1 MQSSDSDY
9 SPYSTDTDQ
18 EGPTTLLTDHYPP
31 PTYHIRLEGES
42 ESENS
47 TYPADADREGP
58 TTLLTD
64 HRPPLTDHVQ
74 AEPNSEEEP
83 DEEDDAHSSDEGKAP
98 SSNNT
103 TIDEAPPVEPSPVTT
118 VPCPTPPTS
127 TPRRG
132 RLAESKRSRST
143 DGPPTRSRGT
153 RPTKKEDDELD
164 MRTLTPVQVRQLQTR
179 QALRQLRSPPNTT
192 TFTPQHHDILSE
204 NVKLLL
210 DATRDPSE
218 LPDTDEDG
226 DRSGGPTGSSGRERG
241 WKRSRSKSRSKSVKK
256 QKVPDLPETAGNQGP
271 LERLP
276 PGPQVRVPGD
286 NDNLIKLNP
295 QPVQMWFRIHPVQD
309 RTDEWFVHEF
319 RLLFRR
325 LEAYFDNYFC
335 IHNLDEGEFH
345 QPWAANHTPEFL
357 TYVLQVAEADP
368 NGGDWDKILRDTDQ
382 RKWLL
387 VGIMMTILENK
398 VFNADLWGATKEE
411 KELMFG
417 IEKALFTQEG
427 TTVLYL
433 SHQYILTQ
441 AEVSHAQ
448 NSAPKQSAR
457 YSDQAP

>member
-1 MQSSDSDY
+1 
-9 SPYSTDTDQ
+9 
-18 EGPTTLLTDHYPP
+18 
-31 PTYHIRLEGES
+31 
-42 ESENS
+42 
-47 TYPADADREGP
+47 
-58 TTLLTD
+58 
-64 HRPPLTDHVQ
+64 
-74 AEPNSEEEP
+74 
-83 DEEDDAHSSDEGKAP
+83 
-98 SSNNT
+98 
-103 TIDEAPPVEPSPVTT
+103 
-118 VPCPTPPTS
+118 
-127 TPRRG
+127 
-132 RLAESKRSRST
+132 
-143 DGPPTRSRGT
+143 
-153 RPTKKEDDELD
+153 
-164 MRTLTPVQVRQLQTR
+164 
-179 QALRQLRSPPNTT
+179 
-192 TFTPQHHDILSE
+192 
-204 NVKLLL
+204 
-210 DATRDPSE
+210 
-218 LPDTDEDG
+218 
-226 DRSGGPTGSSGRERG
+226 
-241 WKRSRSKSRSKSVKK
+241 
-256 QKVPDLPETAGNQGP
+256 
-271 LERLP
+271 
-276 PGPQVRVPGD
+276 
-286 NDNLIKLNP
+286 
-295 QPVQMWFRIHPVQD
+295 MWFRIHPVQD